1 MDMLKHPGMADMPEL
16 LEKLD
21 ALRKEG
27 KKIVFTN
34 GCYDILHPG
43 HVDLLERCKAQGD
56 VLVLGL
62 NSDESVKRQGKGDDR
77 PVNPYPVR
85 AFVLAHLESVDFVV
99 RFDEDTPAKLIEA
112 VQPDVLVKGGDWSVD
127 RIVGRESVQR
137 RGGEV
142 ISLPLLQGY
151 STTALIEK
159 IRRTAPGSR
168 GVSFFLRD
176 RQRMKKGLFHALT
189 AAAYPF
195 GAYVLLPAITRG
207 VGTVG
212 DPMGR
217 GLSRGFAALFFM
229 GFWTLC
235 VLIVSLTGSKAQYGE
250 CLTSVVV
257 NAFAI
262 VLTTLLCQ
270 LI

>member
-1 MDMLKHPGMADMPEL
+1 
-16 LEKLD
+16 
-21 ALRKEG
+21 
-27 KKIVFTN
+27 
-34 GCYDILHPG
+34 
-43 HVDLLERCKAQGD
+43 
-56 VLVLGL
+56 
-62 NSDESVKRQGKGDDR
+62 
-77 PVNPYPVR
+77 
-85 AFVLAHLESVDFVV
+85 
-99 RFDEDTPAKLIEA
+99 
-112 VQPDVLVKGGDWSVD
+112 
-127 RIVGRESVQR
+127 
-137 RGGEV
+137 
-142 ISLPLLQGY
+142 
-151 STTALIEK
+151 
-159 IRRTAPGSR
+159 
-168 GVSFFLRD
+168 
-176 RQRMKKGLFHALT
+176 MKKGLFHALT

-207 VGTVG
+207 
-212 DPMGR
+212 GR

>member
-85 AFVLAHLESVDFVV
+85 AFVLDIWKAWIS
-99 RFDEDTPAKLIEA
+99 
-112 VQPDVLVKGGDWSVD
+112 WSGST
-127 RIVGRESVQR
+127 RIRPRSSSR
-137 RGGEV
+137 
-142 ISLPLLQGY
+142 PY
-151 STTALIEK
+151 SQTC
-159 IRRTAPGSR
+159 
-168 GVSFFLRD
+168 
-176 RQRMKKGLFHALT
+176 
-189 AAAYPF
+189 
-195 GAYVLLPAITRG
+195 
-207 VGTVG
+207 
-212 DPMGR
+212 
-217 GLSRGFAALFFM
+217 
-229 GFWTLC
+229 W
-235 VLIVSLTGSKAQYGE
+235 SKAG
-250 CLTSVVV
+250 TGPWIAS
-257 NAFAI
+257 
-262 VLTTLLCQ
+262 
-270 LI
+270 